1 MGLYLLPGKF
11 NISKEVQNNI
21 YSDYNRFAIEG
32 MPQNF
37 EEYLLEKYKIDI
49 SSKYGQLDIK
59 NPFGIASGQLSNSI
73 NQIENGIQDGIGFI
87 VLKTVIS
94 EDGSGNSS
102 MKDWKINE
110 PKMVIEEIKSKRG
123 ELGYTTTWKGRGWHK
138 SFDEYLQL
146 MEKSVRLSKE
156 SAVPVIPSC
165 KFNLPQSKDQNFNNE
180 EYKYTMGKFLET
192 WNTAMGNSSNSDS
205 SSGSGMYLEKD
216 FSPTLAGSSM
226 SNMKETILW
235 WLAEVPGKI
244 REFSKNSKVF
254 LGVKLMNA
262 TFEDEFQTEMLQT
275 ILNSKNSPD
284 YLVCTNRLFDS
295 EKVFEGKKG
304 VAYGGYDLSDRN
316 LKSLTTLRRLES
328 SGKWKTKDVPISATG
343 NICSGKMMLEYALR
357 GCQNG
362 QIHTYFQ
369 VPPENYMMKNG
380 TRISKA
386 LLELIMNPETG
397 LVPGLQYLYE
407 NGSLEKV
414 KGMIRFQDVVSL
426 WKHSNIITDGDE
438 D

>member
-11 NISKEVQNNI
+11 NINKEFQNKVCG
-21 YSDYNRFAIEG
+21 DYNRFAIEG
-32 MPQNF
+32 VPQNF
-37 EEYLLEKYKIDI
+37 EEYILEKYKIDI
-49 SSKYGQLDIK
+49 SSKYGELNIK

-73 NQIENGIQDGIGFI
+73 NQIENGMKDGIGFI
-87 VLKTVIS
+87 VLKTVIA

-110 PKMVIEEIKSKRG
+110 PKMVIEEIRSQRG

-138 SFDEYLQL
+138 SFDEYLEL

-165 KFNLPQSKDQNFNNE
+165 KFNLPQSKDQDFKNE
-180 EYKYTMGKFLET
+180 EYKYTMGKFLEV
-192 WNTAMGNSSNSDS
+192 WKSVMGS
-205 SSGSGMYLEKD
+205 SSDGDLYLEKD

-226 SNMKETILW
+226 SKVKETILW
-235 WLAEVPGKI
+235 WLEEVPGKI
-244 REFSKNSKVF
+244 REFSKNSRVF

-284 YLVCTNRLFDS
+284 YLICFNRLFDS

-316 LKSLTTLRRLES
+316 LKALITLRRLEN
-328 SGKWKTKDVPISATG
+328 SGKLKTRDIPISATG

-362 QIHTYFQ
+362 QLHTYFQ
-369 VPPENYMMKNG
+369 VSPENYRMKNG
-380 TRISKA
+380 TRTSKA

-414 KGMIRFQDVVSL
+414 EGIIRFQDVVSL
-426 WKHSNIITDGDE
+426 WKQSNKITDGDE